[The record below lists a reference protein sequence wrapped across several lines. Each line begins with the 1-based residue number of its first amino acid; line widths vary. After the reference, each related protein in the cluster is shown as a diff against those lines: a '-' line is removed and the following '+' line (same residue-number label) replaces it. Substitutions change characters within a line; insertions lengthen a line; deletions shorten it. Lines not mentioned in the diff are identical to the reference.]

1 MRTMVA
7 LVLLL
12 SLVDTVANAFGA
24 EPQEAD
30 LVVFTR
36 EGCPYCDA
44 AAQFLARLQRE
55 RPGLRLIVKD
65 VGKDRSA
72 GRQLEELAAQKGVTA
87 LGVPAFYLRGE
98 LLVGY
103 GGPDS
108 TGAQIIGLLDWPRP
122 RTEPVPLGACAP
134 KGPETCG
141 APAVTPTLEADSVQ
155 TAWFGRLNA
164 RDMGLPAFTLALGLL
179 DGFNPC
185 AMWVLVFL
193 LSLLVNL
200 RDRWKM
206 FIIAGTFVAVSGL
219 VYFAFMAAWLNV
231 FVLVG
236 LSRASEVVLGG
247 IAVMIGAINVKD
259 FWAFRRGM
267 TLGIPEAAKP
277 GLYAGIRKVLSAE
290 RLPEALAA
298 VALLACLV
306 NVIELLCTAGFPAI
320 YTRVLTLRQLPWWE
334 YYGYLALYNVAYV
347 LDDSL
352 MVAIAVFTL
361 SRSKLQ
367 EKAGRWLKLAS
378 GLVMLGL
385 GAVLVVAPHRL
396 A

>member
-1 MRTMVA
+1 MRALIA

-12 SLVDTVANAFGA
+12 SLVSVAAGA
-24 EPQEAD
+24 SGTEQEEAD

-36 EGCPYCDA
+36 EGCPHCEA
-44 AAQFLARLQRE
+44 ATQFLARLRRE
-55 RPGLRLIVKD
+55 RPGLRIIIKD
-65 VGKDRSA
+65 VGKDRDA
-72 GRQLEELAAQKGVTA
+72 LQRLGDLAAQQGVTA

-108 TGAQIIGLLDWPRP
+108 TGAQITGLLDRPRP
-122 RTEPVPLGACAP
+122 RMESAPPGACAP
-134 KGPETCG
+134 EGPETCG
-141 APAVTPTLEADSVQ
+141 APAVTPTLEVDSVQ
-155 TAWFGRLNA
+155 TAWFGRLSA

-193 LSLLVNL
+193 LSLLANL
-200 RDRWKM
+200 RDRRKM

-259 FWAFRRGM
+259 FWAFRHGM

-298 VALLACLV
+298 VAVLACLV
-306 NVIELLCTAGFPAI
+306 NVIELLCTAGFPAV

-367 EKAGRWLKLAS
+367 EKTGRWLKLVS
-378 GLVMLGL
+378 GVVMLGL
-385 GAVLVVAPHRL
+385 GVLLVVAPHRL